1 MKSETKQTYA
11 PYGWIISE
19 DMIPVYSPHIIG
31 GERSE
36 RGTTGPANIDPA
48 IEKHIQDKLEGKENR
63 NANYGLKT
71 PIAKFRMSD
80 ADGEIYYVGYI
91 AGEYEGSEPLDDFG
105 TPNAGAIYI
114 QYLDKNGQW
123 SSTIEA
129 N

>member
-1 MKSETKQTYA
+1 MKSEQSYA

-19 DMIPVYSPHIIG
+19 DLIPMDG
-31 GERSE
+31 KESE
-36 RGTTGPANIDPA
+36 RGIVGPANIDPA
-48 IEKHIQDKLEGKENR
+48 LEECLKDKVVNR
-63 NANYGLKT
+63 VDWTAYHSLGYFNQK

-91 AGEYEGSEPLDDFG
+91 AGEYEGNEPLDDFG
-105 TPNAGAIYI
+105 LPNAGAIYI

>member
-1 MKSETKQTYA
+1 MKLETKQTYA

-19 DMIPVYSPHIIG
+19 DLIPLEG
-31 GERSE
+31 KESE
-36 RGTTGPANIDPA
+36 RGIVGPANIDPA
-48 IEKHIQDKLEGKENR
+48 IEKHLQDKLEGKENR
-63 NANYGLKT
+63 NANYGLKA
-71 PIAKFRMSD
+71 PISKFRMSD

-91 AGEYEGSEPLDDFG
+91 AGEYEGNEPLDDFG
-105 TPNAGAIYI
+105 LPNAGAIYI

>member
-19 DMIPVYSPHIIG
+19 DMIPLEG
-31 GERSE
+31 KKSE
-36 RGTTGPANIDPA
+36 VGIAGPANIDPA
-48 IEKHIQDKLEGKENR
+48 LEECLKDKVVNR
-63 NANYGLKT
+63 VDWTAYHSLGYFNQK

-91 AGEYEGSEPLDDFG
+91 AGDYEGNEPLDDFG

-114 QYLDKNGQW
+114 QFLDKDGQW